1 MRLSTR
7 TFTPAVA
14 PTVCRLKRTYP
25 TTESELEMTESL
37 MNAALDQSRWQYQ
50 LTASK
55 LVEVTDGETEITIS
69 WRVSRREL
77 VLSFDQDYFEG
88 MTVILFGPIPSRG
101 ISRLSG
107 SAKVV
112 DRWAVIALPIG
123 WVQSSFAQSSLAIGP
138 RHGR

>member
-7 TFTPAVA
+7 TFTPVVA
-14 PTVCRLKRTYP
+14 PTVKRTYP
-25 TTESELEMTESL
+25 ATESELEMTESL
-37 MNAALDQSRWQYQ
+37 MNAALDQSRWAYQ

-69 WRVSRREL
+69 WQVSRREL
-77 VLSFDQDYFEG
+77 VLSFDRDYFEG
-88 MTVILFGPIPSRG
+88 MTVILFGPIRSRG
-101 ISRLSG
+101 IDTRLSG